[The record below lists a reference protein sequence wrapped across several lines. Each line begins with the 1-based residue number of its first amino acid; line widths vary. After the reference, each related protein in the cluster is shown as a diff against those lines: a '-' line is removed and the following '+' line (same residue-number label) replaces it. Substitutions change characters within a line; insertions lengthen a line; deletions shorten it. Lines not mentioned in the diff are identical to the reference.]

1 MIKKISN
8 LNPKENFKKIFKK
21 QELRILPGS
30 IAFSLVM
37 AIVPTL
43 LLGILVCSKC
53 HVSLPGIINLLD
65 EIIPK
70 DVSALLQPIINSG
83 VKNVDVSIW
92 YILLGLL
99 LASNGTDAIILA
111 SNALYKIEDEHY
123 VARRVKALL
132 MIIVV
137 GFVFAFLLIVIA
149 FGNNIL
155 KFILSLSALAN
166 VRDNIYNIFILLK
179 WPIAILSIAI
189 LVKIIYTLAP
199 NKKIPSRFVNK
210 GVLFTTVGWVITTAI
225 YSFYTNNIAHYDLF
239 YGSLSSLIVLML
251 WIYVISY
258 ILVIGIAINANV
270 YELEEKK
277 GS

>member
-1 MIKKISN
+1 MKKRIKK
-8 LNPKENFKKIFKK
+8 LNAKENFKRIFNTE
-21 QELRILPGS
+21 ELRILPGS

-53 HVSLPGIINLLD
+53 HISIPGIIDLLD

-70 DVSALLQPIINSG
+70 DVASLLHPIVSTGI
-83 VKNVDVSIW
+83 KNVDISIW

-111 SNALYKIEDEHY
+111 SNTLYHVDNENY

-132 MIIVV
+132 MIIIV
-137 GFVFAFLLIVIA
+137 GFVFAFLLIVVA

-155 KFILSLSALAN
+155 KFILSLSALQN
-166 VRDNIYNIFILLK
+166 VKDDIYSLFLLLK
-179 WPIAILSIAI
+179 WPVAILIMAI
-189 LVKIIYTLAP
+189 LVKVIYTLAP
-199 NKKIPSRFVNK
+199 NKKIPSKYVNK
-210 GVLFTTVGWVITTAI
+210 GVLFTTVGWVITTVI

-239 YGSLSSLIVLML
+239 YGSLSNLIVLML

-258 ILVIGIAINANV
+258 ILVVGIAINANA
-270 YELEEKK
+270 YELEEEN
-277 GS
+277 

>member
-1 MIKKISN
+1 MKKK
-8 LNPKENFKKIFKK
+8 LNAKENFKRIFNSE
-21 QELRILPGS
+21 ELRILPGS

-53 HVSLPGIINLLD
+53 HISIPGIIDLLD

-70 DVSALLQPIINSG
+70 DVAALLHPIVSSG
-83 VKNVDVSIW
+83 LKNVDISIW

-111 SNALYKIEDEHY
+111 SNTLYHVENESY

-137 GFVFAFLLIVIA
+137 GIVFAFLLIVVA

-155 KFILSLSALAN
+155 KFILSLSALQN
-166 VRDNIYNIFILLK
+166 VRDDIFNLFLLLK
-179 WPIAILSIAI
+179 WPVAILIMAI
-189 LVKIIYTLAP
+189 LVKVIYTLAP
-199 NKKIPSRFVNK
+199 NKKIPSKYVNK

-225 YSFYTNNIAHYDLF
+225 YSYYTNNLAHYDLF

-251 WIYVISY
+251 WIYVIAY
-258 ILVIGIAINANV
+258 ILVVGVAINANL
-270 YELEEKK
+270 YELEEKN
-277 GS
+277 SS

>member
-1 MIKKISN
+1 MKRRIAK
-8 LNPKENFKKIFKK
+8 LNPKENFKKIFHN
-21 QELRILPGS
+21 QEIRILPGS

-43 LLGILVCSKC
+43 LLGILICTKC
-53 HVSLPGIINLLD
+53 HISIPGIIDLLD

-70 DVSALLQPIINSG
+70 DVSALLTPIINSG
-83 VKNVDVSIW
+83 MKNVDVSIW

-99 LASNGTDAIILA
+99 LASNGTDAIIMA
-111 SNALYKIEDEHY
+111 SNTLYHIKDESY
-123 VARRVKALL
+123 IARRIKALL
-132 MIIVV
+132 MIVVV
-137 GFVFAFLLIVIA
+137 GVVFAFLLVVIA

-155 KFILSLSALAN
+155 KFVLSLSALEN
-166 VRDNIYNIFILLK
+166 VRDNIYNVFLLLK
-179 WPIAILSIAI
+179 WPVAILIMGI

-199 NKKIPSRFVNK
+199 DKKIPSRHVNK

-251 WIYVISY
+251 WIYVVSY
-258 ILVIGIAINANV
+258 ILVIGIAINASH
-270 YELEEKK
+270 YELEEENR
-277 GS
+277 S